1 MSKLLF
7 WIVIILGIVGY
18 VVYKRRARTAP
29 RLPRDKPL
37 DTFETIR
44 CAECGVFT
52 AKNKAVMRDGHSFCS
67 WEHAQKWHDRHSS
80 SDHS

>member
-18 VVYKRRARTAP
+18 AVYKRRARSAP
-29 RLPRDKPL
+29 QLPGVKPL
-37 DTFETIR
+37 DTLETVR

-52 AKNKAVMRDGHSFCS
+52 AKNRAVERDGHSFCS
-67 WEHAQKWHDRHSS
+67 WEHAQAWHDRHSS
-80 SDHS
+80 

>member
-18 VVYKRRARTAP
+18 AVYKRRARAAP
-29 RLPRDKPL
+29 RLPRVKPL
-37 DTFETIR
+37 DTLETVR

-52 AKNKAVMRDGHSFCS
+52 AKNKAVERDGHTFCS
-67 WEHAQKWHDRHSS
+67 WEHAQAWHDRHSS
-80 SDHS
+80 